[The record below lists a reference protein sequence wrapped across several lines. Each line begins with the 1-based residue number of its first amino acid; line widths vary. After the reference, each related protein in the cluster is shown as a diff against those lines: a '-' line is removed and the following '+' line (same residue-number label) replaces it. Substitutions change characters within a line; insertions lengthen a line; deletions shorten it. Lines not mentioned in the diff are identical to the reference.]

1 MGDAWA
7 VHVAHPC
14 AFLMVSVMAFSFQT
28 LFVYMYEFGHSV
40 FACKQLL
47 NCT

>member
-7 VHVAHPC
+7 VLFVEVLTKVATAMHVACPY

-28 LFVYMYEFGHSV
+28 YLYTCMS
-40 FACKQLL
+40 
-47 NCT
+47 